1 MTTDLREYKDY
12 IEYIL
17 GEGLPNLKVTRWEDD
32 GSPWWTAQDTAEKV
46 RKALQ
51 AVRFK
56 YGSFIARADVVLK
69 NVNWDS
75 IEFGDYKNFPLCSE
89 RKQHKGEWGEDCMCS
104 ATLEKSKDCDC
115 NDFLI

>member
-1 MTTDLREYKDY
+1 MTNDLRKYKDY

-69 NVNWDS
+69 NIDWDS
-75 IEFGDYKNFPLCSE
+75 IEFGDWKNFPLCSE
-89 RKQHKGEWGEDCMCS
+89 RQQHEGKYGKDDYCS
-104 ATLEKSKDCDC
+104 AGQTECGKC
-115 NDFLI
+115 NCGDFLT